1 MCMVL
6 LLRLHFYHLTMR
18 NVLAVHYAQINTHL
32 KMPTYPIHSGYYS
45 PAIKFIIFSLPKFHF
60 VRSVLFEKAKGIR
73 KSTDYEYIY
82 ACITF
87 LLSRASDVK
96 VNFEVVL
103 DHLTKYLL
111 T

>member
-1 MCMVL
+1 MCMVF

-32 KMPTYPIHSGYYS
+32 KMPTYPSHSGYYS

-73 KSTDYEYIY
+73 KVQIMNIFT
-82 ACITF
+82 
-87 LLSRASDVK
+87 LVSRFFCHVQ
-96 VNFEVVL
+96 VTL
-103 DHLTKYLL
+103 R
-111 T
+111 